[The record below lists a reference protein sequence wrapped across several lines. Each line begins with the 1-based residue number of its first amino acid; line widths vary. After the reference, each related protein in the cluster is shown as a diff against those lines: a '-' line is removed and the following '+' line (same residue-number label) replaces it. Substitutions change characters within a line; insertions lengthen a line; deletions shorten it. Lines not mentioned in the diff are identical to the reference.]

1 MSLKTFPF
9 IYFSNAAKQEQYIHA
24 KMNLIKIKVPKL
36 GNLNDTSSRL

>member
-9 IYFSNAAKQEQYIHA
+9 IYFSNAAKQELYIHA

-36 GNLNDTSSRL
+36 GNQVP